1 MEIVDEYQSESR
13 NEFEEKCV
21 HWATANDQTIIII
34 WFEKYPR

>member
-13 NEFEEKCV
+13 NEFEEK
-21 HWATANDQTIIII
+21 WATANDQTIIII